1 MEPIGLTVG
10 VVGLAGLFSSCL
22 EVIEKVHSYR
32 TFGSDLHVL
41 DAQFMAEKLCFE
53 KWGRAVGLDQM
64 ESGDYHHA
72 LDDPETATAVR
83 EHLAIIQE
91 ICRTDDAPPR
101 PSAGSV
107 LAQDG
112 LFPASRTRP
121 YHGAPS
127 GSRRQK
133 LAWALRGSDA
143 DRNEA
148 ETRQNLHAW
157 LLGRYFPNERYDD
170 SRKKKLP
177 GTCDWVLQRPAFRR
191 WISPDFPAE
200 TAKLLWIN
208 GPAGFGKTILC
219 AGVTEHLS
227 STLAT
232 PVAHFFFSSDFESRG
247 DPFTAIRSW
256 ISQVVSRDPG
266 AFDLVRERCE
276 EQEEQVATR
285 ATVVKIFQDILRGV
299 PGCTLVVDGLD
310 ECTSMGENRMGAGS
324 ESVASFLET
333 VKQAAT
339 GTTTRIMIVSRDESE
354 IRHTLMDGTSG
365 ECIEYKISHEDVQAD
380 TVLYSKSI
388 VDMKLPNKTE
398 IIKSDISRLMSDR
411 CEGQFLWLKL
421 QGDDL
426 EGWMNKKDLLD
437 AIAESPRGLER
448 LYERY
453 WEKIASFR
461 GRKRCRAI
469 SLLRWAAFALR
480 PLTICE
486 ITEAVLI
493 DVECNDFPIDE
504 LPDSIDEEYV
514 NTGILGLCGSLLEV
528 RKPPS
533 EQSPGLRTVHLTHF
547 SVKQYLLCNIPVQEA
562 LLLANESLR
571 VSNEAVENT
580 RLAKL
585 CLRYINF
592 RRVWQTALWKH
603 DHFGASFRDY
613 AAALWYHHA
622 TSGVSN
628 DSDMIKLANELF
640 DTTNPSWE
648 AWRQWFD
655 SNNEELTKED
665 AASETRPPGP
675 LYYASRLGLT
685 DTAIYLIKE
694 PKYNA
699 DERSSLGRTALGA
712 CCENGNMAIARA
724 LLDAEVN
731 ITIADKQGWTPLNI
745 ASSNGHVEMVKL
757 LLEKGADVAVA
768 SENGWTPLH
777 VASFHGYVEIVK
789 LLLENGADVAVVNQD
804 GWTPLNSAACY
815 GHVEIV
821 KLLLENGADMA
832 VANRNGWMPLSLAAE
847 NGHVEAV
854 RLLLEQGADAESKD
868 YSSQTPLSYAAGNGH
883 EAVAKLLLE
892 RGAQL
897 ESKDKDYDRTPLSMA
912 AGQGQDTVVKLLLE
926 KGADHE
932 SKSNSG
938 RTPLSYAAG
947 NGHEAIVKLLLDN
960 STDFDS
966 KDNRG
971 ETPLSWAVINGHE
984 TTAKLLQIALP
995 KEPREHLSL

>member
-1 MEPIGLTVG
+1 MEPIGLAVG
-10 VVGLAGLFSSCL
+10 IVGLAGLFSSCL
-22 EVIEKVHSYR
+22 EAIEKVHSYR
-32 TFGSDLHVL
+32 AFGSDSHIL

-53 KWGRAVGLDQM
+53 KWGRAVGLDQVKP
-64 ESGDYHHA
+64 GDHHHA
-72 LDDPETATAVR
+72 LDDPVTATAVR

-112 LFPASRTRP
+112 LFPASRPRP

-133 LAWALRGSDA
+133 LAWALRGKGERIEQVNLLRRLVQQLHNLVPPGGAMATRPVHGGTFAPVPQQGSVAGPGLMPGRRAFQTRRLRLPDFG
-143 DRNEA
+143 NFLPNS

-177 GTCDWVLQRPAFRR
+177 GTCDWILERPAFLR
-191 WISPDFPAE
+191 WISPDFPVE

-219 AGVTEHLS
+219 ARVTEQLS

-247 DPFTAIRSW
+247 DPFMAIRSW
-256 ISQVVSRDPG
+256 ISQVVSRDTG
-266 AFDLVRERCE
+266 AFDLVRERWE
-276 EQEEQVATR
+276 AQEEQVATR
-285 ATVVKIFQDILRGV
+285 ATVVKLFQDILRGV

-324 ESVASFLET
+324 ESVAGFLET

-339 GTTTRIMIVSRDESE
+339 GTTTRIMIVSHDESE

-365 ECIEYKISHEDVQAD
+365 QCIEYKMSREDVRAD
-380 TVLYSKSI
+380 TVLYSKII

-398 IIKSDISRLMSDR
+398 IIKSDISQLMSDR

-448 LYERY
+448 LNAIAASLLRQKRY
-453 WEKIASFR
+453 
-461 GRKRCRAI
+461 RAI

-547 SVKQYLLCNIPVQEA
+547 SAKQYLLCNIPIQET
-562 LLLANESLR
+562 LLLDNESLR
-571 VSNEAVENT
+571 ASNEVIENT

-592 RRVWQTALWKH
+592 RRVWQTTLWKH

-613 AAALWYHHA
+613 AAASWYHHA
-622 TSGVSN
+622 TSGLSN
-628 DSDMIKLANELF
+628 NSDMIKLANELF
-640 DTTNPSWE
+640 DRTNPNWE
-648 AWRQWFD
+648 AWRHWFD
-655 SNNEELTKED
+655 SHDEELRTED
-665 AASETRPPGP
+665 TASETKPPSP
-675 LYYASRLGLT
+675 LYYASKLGLT
-685 DTAIYLIKE
+685 STAIYLIKE
-694 PKYNA
+694 PKYDA

-712 CCENGNMAIARA
+712 CCENGNMAIART
-724 LLDAEVN
+724 LLDAGVN
-731 ITIADKQGWTPLNI
+731 ITIADRQGWTPLNI
-745 ASSNGHVEMVKL
+745 ASSNGHVKMVKL

-768 SENGWTPLH
+768 TKDGWTPLYI
-777 VASFHGYVEIVK
+777 ASAKGYSEIVK
-789 LLLENGADVAVVNQD
+789 LLLEKGPMLRLWILAEGRRSMQHRVMDTSKLLSYFGKWANVTVTDKITFTPVGVASCS
-804 GWTPLNSAACY
+804 GYT
-815 GHVEIV
+815 EIV
-821 KLLLENGADMA
+821 K
-832 VANRNGWMPLSLAAE
+832 
-847 NGHVEAV
+847 
-854 RLLLEQGADAESKD
+854 
-868 YSSQTPLSYAAGNGH
+868 
-883 EAVAKLLLE
+883 
-892 RGAQL
+892 
-897 ESKDKDYDRTPLSMA
+897 
-912 AGQGQDTVVKLLLE
+912 
-926 KGADHE
+926 
-932 SKSNSG
+932 
-938 RTPLSYAAG
+938 
-947 NGHEAIVKLLLDN
+947 
-960 STDFDS
+960 
-966 KDNRG
+966 
-971 ETPLSWAVINGHE
+971 
-984 TTAKLLQIALP
+984 
-995 KEPREHLSL
+995 